1 MLICEFIVV
10 RERGKCRRRSRHFR
24 GYNLRVYIRH
34 GSQARR
40 ATDRQ
45 LRFSAVKV
53 YAKHTVM
60 IAKFDRL
67 ALSLFSVLLFWI
79 ARCDAQS
86 PKLEDIRVS
95 FASFGVIYYP
105 HFIAKELGFYQDE
118 GLNIEIIAMPGGLAT
133 QALVAGDLH
142 FSTSSGSSLNASLRG
157 IKLKVVYVNLDRPLY
172 RLWSWRDEIRKVT
185 DLRGRAIGVASRG
198 DTMEGAANLLL
209 RKYGMDPM
217 RDVIWVALGT
227 AGRLTSLISRTV
239 DSAVLGFADSH
250 LLQTRGYSVH
260 EVADIGKEIKMLYTG
275 LATSEDML
283 MKRPDLVRR
292 FIRATVKGREFLKR
306 NKSQSLAL
314 GKKYDRS
321 PDDVRNADYDA
332 TMEMMTGDGTEDSD
346 TQKSDIDI
354 GRRALAIQKEIAPQQ
369 VFDFRLVREAY
380 KELRETGW
388 ERALKPSK

>member
-1 MLICEFIVV
+1 VAIPTTL
-10 RERGKCRRRSRHFR
+10 SRWV
-24 GYNLRVYIRH
+24 L
-34 GSQARR
+34 
-40 ATDRQ
+40 
-45 LRFSAVKV
+45 
-53 YAKHTVM
+53 
-60 IAKFDRL
+60 
-67 ALSLFSVLLFWI
+67 LSLLVAPLWT
-79 ARCDAQS
+79 APCAAQA

-105 HFIAKELGFYQDE
+105 HLIAKGLGFYQDE
-118 GLNIEIIAMPGGLAT
+118 GINIEIIAMPGGLAT

-185 DLRGRAIGVASRG
+185 DLRGRGIGVASRG

-209 RKYGMDPM
+209 RKHGMDPA

-227 AGRLTSLISRTV
+227 SGRLTSLLAKNV

-250 LLQTRGYSVH
+250 LLQTRGHPVH
-260 EVADIGKEIKMLYTG
+260 EVANIGKEIKMLYTG
-275 LATSEDML
+275 LATSEEL
-283 MKRPDLVRR
+283 LVKRPDLVRR

-306 NKSQSLAL
+306 YKSQSLAL

-321 PDDVRNADYDA
+321 PDDVRSADYDA
-332 TMEMMTGDGTEDSD
+332 TMEMMTAEGMEDLE

-354 GRRALAIQKEIAPQQ
+354 GRRALGIQKEILIEQ
-369 VFDFRLVREAY
+369 VFDFRLTREVY
-380 KELRETGW
+380 KELRDAGW
-388 ERALKPSK
+388 DRVLKASK

>member
-1 MLICEFIVV
+1 MGFERSALAFWLAERICKSTVTILPVRRFILPLVFMLA
-10 RERGKCRRRSRHFR
+10 SWT
-24 GYNLRVYIRH
+24 
-34 GSQARR
+34 AP
-40 ATDRQ
+40 
-45 LRFSAVKV
+45 
-53 YAKHTVM
+53 
-60 IAKFDRL
+60 
-67 ALSLFSVLLFWI
+67 
-79 ARCDAQS
+79 CDAQS
-86 PKLEDIRVS
+86 PKAETIRVS

-185 DLRGRAIGVASRG
+185 DLRGKGIGVASRG

-209 RKYGMDPM
+209 RKHGMDPL
-217 RDVIWVALGT
+217 RDVIWLALGT
-227 AGRLTSLISRTV
+227 SGRLTSLIARTV

-250 LLQTRGYSVH
+250 LLQTRGHPVH
-260 EVADIGKEIKMLYTG
+260 EVANIGKEIKMLYTG
-275 LATSEDML
+275 LATSEEL
-283 MKRPDLVRR
+283 LVKSPELVRR

-306 NKSQSLAL
+306 YKSQSLAL

-332 TMEMMTGDGTEDSD
+332 TMELMTADGTEDVE

-354 GRRALAIQKEIAPQQ
+354 GRRALGIQKEVAPQQ
-369 VFDFRLVREAY
+369 VFEFRLVREVY
-380 KELRETGW
+380 KELREAGW
-388 ERALKPSK
+388 ERALKAGK

>member
-1 MLICEFIVV
+1 MNVQFGRWVLFLP
-10 RERGKCRRRSRHFR
+10 F
-24 GYNLRVYIRH
+24 L
-34 GSQARR
+34 
-40 ATDRQ
+40 
-45 LRFSAVKV
+45 LLLWAVP
-53 YAKHTVM
+53 
-60 IAKFDRL
+60 
-67 ALSLFSVLLFWI
+67 
-79 ARCDAQS
+79 CGAQT

-275 LATSEDML
+275 LATSEDLL

-346 TQKSDIDI
+346 TQRSDIDI

>member
-1 MLICEFIVV
+1 M
-10 RERGKCRRRSRHFR
+10 
-24 GYNLRVYIRH
+24 NLQFGRW
-34 GSQARR
+34 
-40 ATDRQ
+40 
-45 LRFSAVKV
+45 LLF
-53 YAKHTVM
+53 
-60 IAKFDRL
+60 L
-67 ALSLFSVLLFWI
+67 LFSLLLW
-79 ARCDAQS
+79 AVPCGAQT

-185 DLRGRAIGVASRG
+185 DLRGRAIGVASRV

-217 RDVIWVALGT
+217 RDVVWVGLGT
-227 AGRLTSLISRTV
+227 ARRLTSLISRTV

-275 LATSEDML
+275 LATSEDLL

-306 NKSQSLAL
+306 NKSQSLVL

-332 TMEMMTGDGTEDSD
+332 TMEMMTGDGTEDSE

-354 GRRALAIQKEIAPQQ
+354 GRRALAIQKEIPPQQ